1 MLPHRI
7 VPSCSPW
14 KGSIFRGLSLQLIPA
29 RPYVSKPG
37 APKRPSRFGDK
48 HISLD
53 HFLLRGR
60 VVSLYR
66 DIIRG
71 CRRITNPSSKKEM
84 IDMARYEFKRNKD
97 VQDLVCCWFLSSSVD
112 GRGGIPSYTTAA
124 NHSGRRRYVIYFLPE
139 EHNGRE
145 WNGILTDYD
154 HGDCMLSEI

>member
-1 MLPHRI
+1 MLPHSI
-7 VPSCSPW
+7 IPSCSPW
-14 KGSIFRGLSLQLIPA
+14 KLPISRGLPLQLIPA

-84 IDMARYEFKRNKD
+84 IDMAR
-97 VQDLVCCWFLSSSVD
+97 
-112 GRGGIPSYTTAA
+112 
-124 NHSGRRRYVIYFLPE
+124 RRSVIYFLPE
-139 EHNGRE
+139 EHSGKE

-154 HGDCMLSEI
+154 HGNYMLSEF